1 MKRTLILL
9 LALLMITLTACSNVP
24 ESSFSGSKPE
34 SEPEDTVPSETE
46 TNKSEESFSQE
57 ASAETSTDTEDPDKG
72 ISDESEEVSTS
83 EIAEVDSKWDEAPS
97 SQAVNDPSPET
108 NKEKGSS
115 TPEPEAHESQTEAP
129 ASEEPQPV
137 EESEADPLSQETS
150 APEPDP
156 APESEPEPESD
167 PEPVHSLDIEYWI
180 SYAKSVA
187 TSKGLVLES
196 SAVDC
201 WDNPITANPN
211 CIYLERDIN
220 SRLNRYAND
229 EEITDVWIWYEC
241 TGENQYLIYIGYA

>member
-9 LALLMITLTACSNVP
+9 LTLLMIVLTGCSNAP
-24 ESSFSGSKPE
+24 EASLSGSEPE
-34 SEPEDTVPSETE
+34 SEIEETSSPETE
-46 TNKSEESFSQE
+46 TAKTEDSSSQE
-57 ASAETSTDTEDPDKG
+57 ASAETFTDTEDPDKD
-72 ISDESEEVSTS
+72 IFDESKEVSIS
-83 EIAEVDSKWDEAPS
+83 EIAEVDSKRDEAPS

-115 TPEPEAHESQTEAP
+115 TPEPEAPSFQTETPAP
-129 ASEEPQPV
+129 EEPQPV
-137 EESEADPLSQETS
+137 EK
-150 APEPDP
+150 PEPDP
-156 APESEPEPESD
+156 LPRETSTPEPDPVPESEPEPESD
-167 PEPVHSLDIEYWI
+167 PEPAQSFDIEYWI

-187 TSKGLVLES
+187 TSKGLILET